1 VDQWRDF
8 PLPDGSYSDGTRP
21 FSQQDVCNYLPT
33 YAEQSGTR
41 SRIKYACAPGLATFA
56 TVGTGPHRGI
66 HNCEGKL
73 FVVSG
78 ESLYQVFVTGNSSL
92 RGTIP
97 GTAPV
102 SMTHNQIDGGNELL
116 IGTGDS
122 SYVYNTKT
130 GQLHQNDNVPLASVD
145 FLNQLCLGVDVGRR
159 FWRYSALA
167 DARTWNTLDNESA
180 ESSPDLIVG
189 LKVSQGEV
197 AVFGGRTIEIW
208 ANDPT
213 QDTAFQRREVIERGC
228 ASAKS
233 IQRLDN
239 TLFWQGGDGIVYRL
253 NGYQPVPISPK
264 ALTDEFLTCDLQN
277 VRSYVYEDKGYV
289 IYYLT
294 FPDGRTWGYDVTAQK
309 WHRRQSF
316 GLDRWRLNT
325 LVRWY
330 DGWYGGDYSSGKI
343 YRLTWGY
350 VYEGCELMPRSI
362 RTGVTHNNGNRTFLH
377 GFRLNMQTGGQ
388 ESALRGEEPPT
399 ISGNLPDGTIGD
411 TFNYQYTITP
421 GHSGQVVTLSV
432 EGTFPT
438 GLSIDSTGLVTGT
451 LTSDGSFSWTIT
463 PSGECSSGPALADS
477 LTGSPARLLATGSP
491 INSISPRAALLESGA
506 WSGIP
511 HTSVDLEACAP
522 AFGTDRTVLIA
533 GAGAYYSDDLSTWTS
548 VSVPSVS
555 GNVTDADYG
564 NGVFMACGTSG
575 LLFRSADNGLTY
587 SSITDTNKN
596 ASCIAYGNGKWILG
610 LAGWNTNT
618 FRYSVDDGLTFAD
631 GTVSIPYIVTCARYA
646 NGIWVLGG
654 GTSLTTQPGTIRVST
669 NDASSFHGG
678 TSSAPSRVQ
687 AVAYGNGT
695 WVAVCAQGEI
705 IYSTD
710 GWNSFS
716 VSSFSVAPSSKTNS
730 QLAFDGS
737 MFYLAD
743 DQGFSEA
750 KTFRS
755 TDGATWD
762 EGILTGLAN
771 SLAISTSYRS

>member
-1 VDQWRDF
+1 MDQWRDF

-21 FSQQDVCNYLPT
+21 WSQQDICNYLPT

-213 QDTAFQRREVIERGC
+213 QDTAFQRTEVIERGC
-228 ASAKS
+228 ASANS

-239 TLFWQGGDGIVYRL
+239 TLFWQAGDGIVYRL

-264 ALTDEFLTCDLQN
+264 ALTDEFLTCDLQG
-277 VRSYVYEDKGYV
+277 VRSYVHTDKGYV

-362 RTGVTHNNGNRTFLH
+362 RTGVTHNSGNRVFLH
-377 GFRLNMQTGGQ
+377 GFRLNMETGGR
-388 ESALRGEEPPT
+388 ETTVRGEDPPS
-399 ISGNLPDGTIGD
+399 ISGTLPDGTTGD
-411 TFNYQYTITP
+411 TVSYQYTITP
-421 GHSGQVVTLSV
+421 AYPGQEVTLSV
-432 EGTFPT
+432 DGTFPP
-438 GLSIDSTGLVTGT
+438 GLSIDATGLVTGT
-451 LTSDGSFSWTIT
+451 LTAAGTFSWSII
-463 PSGECSSGPALADS
+463 PSSHCADGDALADS
-477 LTGSPARLLATGSP
+477 ATIEAGTFTLLGDVPDGYVGGEITGTYSQLSGTEPVTYVVLSGTFPPGLTLDPDGSYSGTLTTEGAYSWVIQGTDDNGSIATLNDSNNVIDLSAASVIAESTNSAAFGFFGGGSYPSVVIHEPARDVLGVGVDPQITQDAWVKFDLSASAGSQTDRVAYYTDAGALLWDSGWWGDVTQQ
-491 INSISPRAALLESGA
+491 AALNAKLGTLSRSDLAGTIHGA
-506 WSGIP
+506 LP
-511 HTSVDLEACAP
+511 HSEI
-522 AFGTDRTVLIA
+522 VLVTNDIVE
-533 GAGAYYSDDLSTWTS
+533 GGAYCNAYCYHTVNTADVESHYHVIRFDLLP
-548 VSVPSVS
+548 V
-555 GNVTDADYG
+555 
-564 NGVFMACGTSG
+564 
-575 LLFRSADNGLTY
+575 
-587 SSITDTNKN
+587 
-596 ASCIAYGNGKWILG
+596 
-610 LAGWNTNT
+610 
-618 FRYSVDDGLTFAD
+618 
-631 GTVSIPYIVTCARYA
+631 GTVPLVVGDAKGYYIAPDDSIYK
-646 NGIWVLGG
+646 
-654 GTSLTTQPGTIRVST
+654 TS
-669 NDASSFHGG
+669 
-678 TSSAPSRVQ
+678 
-687 AVAYGNGT
+687 
-695 WVAVCAQGEI
+695 W
-705 IYSTD
+705 
-710 GWNSFS
+710 
-716 VSSFSVAPSSKTNS
+716 
-730 QLAFDGS
+730 
-737 MFYLAD
+737 
-743 DQGFSEA
+743 
-750 KTFRS
+750 
-755 TDGATWD
+755 ATP
-762 EGILTGLAN
+762 
-771 SLAISTSYRS
+771 